1 MKSYSQFV
9 TEAYSAREE
18 LNEILGLKTLGRAA
32 RFVTAIPGL
41 QQAYGAGLGTYR
53 LMKGDKTGAALGY
66 AQALPGPIGWA
77 ALAADVARDFTKKP
91 KSKSPTQTPAP
102 AQQKPPAP
110 EQQKTPEKPKVTS
123 GNPLG
128 LRKL

>member
-32 RFVTAIPGL
+32 RLVTAIPGL
-41 QQAYGAGLGTYR
+41 QQIYGAGLGTYR

-66 AQALPGPIGWA
+66 AQGLPGPIGWT

-91 KSKSPTQTPAP
+91 KSKSPTQT
-102 AQQKPPAP
+102 QTPAP
-110 EQQKTPEKPKVTS
+110 EQQKPPEKLKVTS